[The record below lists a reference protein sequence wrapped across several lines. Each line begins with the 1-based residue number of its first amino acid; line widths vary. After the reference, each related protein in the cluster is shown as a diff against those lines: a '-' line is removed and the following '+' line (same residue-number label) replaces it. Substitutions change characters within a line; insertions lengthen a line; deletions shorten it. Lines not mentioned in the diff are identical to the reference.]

1 MNLPETRDSLI
12 IQDLPEYFSTMNI
25 DKHIHQTL
33 SYDLKVL
40 SARKINHWQGLRYV
54 TLTENK
60 CSLSLKDLL
69 TCYKLVRRRLCSCE
83 NSTLHSLGAIGR
95 PFSCLLHVLVRQL
108 PHLNHTVLLCIV
120 RMHLKQT
127 IFCCVLN
134 VKISDWWRSPDPTV
148 QRSRVKAV
156 YVGMCMVSRS
166 LPDCV

>member
-1 MNLPETRDSLI
+1 
-12 IQDLPEYFSTMNI
+12 MNI

-40 SARKINHWQGLRYV
+40 SARKVNHCQGFDKA
-54 TLTENK
+54 ENK
-60 CSLSLKDLL
+60 SSLSLKDLL
-69 TCYKLVRRRLCSCE
+69 TCYKLVRRRLCLCE

-95 PFSCLLHVLVRQL
+95 PFSCLLHVPVRQL

-134 VKISDWWRSPDPTV
+134 VKISDWWLSPDRTV